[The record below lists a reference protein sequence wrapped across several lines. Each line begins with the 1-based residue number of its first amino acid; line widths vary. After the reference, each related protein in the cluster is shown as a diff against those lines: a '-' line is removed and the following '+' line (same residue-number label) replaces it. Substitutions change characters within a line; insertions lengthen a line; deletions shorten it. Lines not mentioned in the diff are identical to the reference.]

1 MVWRKGICRE
11 SLLNCR
17 RTLRK
22 GLNLQND
29 PVDRLAKRGNPARK
43 GSPLAPTFYRLAVRR
58 AGENSLL
65 ATRVVVACCAG
76 ARKGEPPRLFCPC
89 RSKVA
94 LLRWFA
100 HIAPVAPQG
109 IIAASAT
116 GRPLPFFAPQRR
128 GAMVRVGKY
137 FFSLL
142 LLSSANG
149 SPALS
154 ALQCPKK
161 SSRGSLAQFFRPLRM
176 LRLAASATGS
186 ARLRIPLTAIG
197 K

>member
-1 MVWRKGICRE
+1 MDFYSSVQLDFTI
-11 SLLNCR
+11 N
-17 RTLRK
+17 
-22 GLNLQND
+22 QND

-43 GSPLAPTFYRLAVRR
+43 GSPLAPTFYRLSFRR

-65 ATRVVVACCAG
+65 AARVLVACCAG
-76 ARKGEPPRLFCPC
+76 ARKGEPPLLFCPC

-94 LLRWFA
+94 LLHWFA

-116 GRPLPFFAPQRR
+116 GGVPIPCPSKEGNH
-128 GAMVRVGKY
+128 GAGGQIS
-137 FFSLL
+137 FSLP
-142 LLSSANG
+142 LLSLANRTPT
-149 SPALS
+149 SPALR
-154 ALQCPKK
+154 CPKK
-161 SSRGSLAQFFRPLRM
+161 SSHCSLARFFRPLRM

-186 ARLRIPLTAIG
+186 ARLRIPLTATG